1 METTKKQY
9 IMVLYQEHY
18 EYKYRNNIRQKVYCY
33 DSLYDTPVY
42 KVFDDIDKAKEFI
55 DNYNYTYEL
64 NRFDLYIDIAEL
76 YEIDTINNDIDFD
89 NELYNNG
96 LSYKDVAKENDI
108 EIKF

>member
-18 EYKYRNNIRQKVYCY
+18 EYKYKNNINQRVYCY
-33 DSLYDTPVY
+33 DSLYDTSVD

-55 DNYNYTYEL
+55 DNYNYNYEL
-64 NRFDLYIDIAEL
+64 NQFDLYIDIAEL
-76 YEIDTINNDIDFD
+76 YEVDTDNTIDFD

-96 LSYKDVAKENDI
+96 LSYKDIAKDNNI